1 MSIWRSCCPT
11 WTQVIVN
18 TKEPKTSI
26 WHKKL
31 FQWNQGQFHWQQ
43 HCKSKREI
51 SWKDVQVLKDF
62 NPILNPAKLPCTAEG
77 IWNHGTKNLERLV
90 ERYTNTSEEESLIDA
105 DEARNSF
112 IQFKHFLNSNK
123 DKPHEVCEI
132 LAKPGVYKD
141 IFPSFVTLA
150 QVFQT
155 IPLTSVPCKRGF
167 SAKNHI
173 HGALR
178 NKMFPSAVEC
188 KMYISHASKT
198 HVDLWGKCLW

>member
-1 MSIWRSCCPT
+1 M
-11 WTQVIVN
+11 IVN

-31 FQWNQGQFHWQQ
+31 FQRNQGQFHWQQ

-51 SWKDVQVLKDF
+51 SWKRCASTKRFQSHSQPCQITLHRSWNLKSW
-62 NPILNPAKLPCTAEG
+62 NQESRKTNWEIYQY
-77 IWNHGTKNLERLV
+77 IWR
-90 ERYTNTSEEESLIDA
+90 RESNWCWWSI
-105 DEARNSF
+105 NSF
-112 IQFKHFLNSNK
+112 IQVKHFLNSNK
-123 DKPHEVCEI
+123 DKPHELCEI

-141 IFPSFVTLA
+141 IFPLFVTLA

-167 SAKNHI
+167 SAQNHI

>member
-1 MSIWRSCCPT
+1 MSIWKSYCPT
-11 WTQVIVN
+11 WTQIIVN

-31 FQWNQGQFHWQQ
+31 FQRNQGQFHWQQ

-51 SWKDVQVLKDF
+51 SWKRCASTKRFQSHSQPCQITLHRSWNLKSW
-62 NPILNPAKLPCTAEG
+62 NQESRKTNWEIYQY
-77 IWNHGTKNLERLV
+77 IWR
-90 ERYTNTSEEESLIDA
+90 RESNWCWWSI
-105 DEARNSF
+105 NSF

-123 DKPHEVCEI
+123 DKPHELCEI

-167 SAKNHI
+167 SAQNHI

>member
-1 MSIWRSCCPT
+1 M
-11 WTQVIVN
+11 IVN

-31 FQWNQGQFHWQQ
+31 FQRNQGQFHWQQ

-51 SWKDVQVLKDF
+51 SWKRCASTKRFQSHSQPCQITLHRSWNLKSW
-62 NPILNPAKLPCTAEG
+62 NQESRKTNWEIYQY
-77 IWNHGTKNLERLV
+77 IWR
-90 ERYTNTSEEESLIDA
+90 RESNWCWWSI
-105 DEARNSF
+105 NSF
-112 IQFKHFLNSNK
+112 IQVKHFLNSNK
-123 DKPHEVCEI
+123 DKPHELCEI

-167 SAKNHI
+167 SAQNHI

>member
-1 MSIWRSCCPT
+1 M
-11 WTQVIVN
+11 IVN

-31 FQWNQGQFHWQQ
+31 FQRNQGQFHWQQ

-51 SWKDVQVLKDF
+51 SWKRCASTKRFQSHSQPCQITLHRSWNLKSW
-62 NPILNPAKLPCTAEG
+62 NQESRKTNWEIYQY
-77 IWNHGTKNLERLV
+77 IWR
-90 ERYTNTSEEESLIDA
+90 RESNWCWWSI
-105 DEARNSF
+105 NSF

-123 DKPHEVCEI
+123 DKPHELCEI

-167 SAKNHI
+167 SAQNHI

>member
-1 MSIWRSCCPT
+1 M
-11 WTQVIVN
+11 WTQRNQRLQSGTKNCFNGIKDNSIDNSIAEVN
-18 TKEPKTSI
+18 ERFP
-26 WHKKL
+26 
-31 FQWNQGQFHWQQ
+31 
-43 HCKSKREI
+43 E
-51 SWKDVQVLKDF
+51 KDVQVLKDF
-62 NPILNPAKLPCTAEG
+62 NPILNPAKLHSIAAG
-77 IWNHGTKNLERLV
+77 IWNHGTKNLERLI

-123 DKPHEVCEI
+123 DKPHELCEI

-155 IPLTSVPCKRGF
+155 IPLISVPCKRGF
-167 SAKNHI
+167 SAQNHI

>member
-62 NPILNPAKLPCTAEG
+62 NPILNPAKLPCTAAG
-77 IWNHGTKNLERLV
+77 IWNHGTKNLERLI

-123 DKPHEVCEI
+123 DKPHELCEI

-150 QVFQT
+150 QFFQT

-167 SAKNHI
+167 SAQNHI

-198 HVDLWGKCLW
+198 HVDL